1 MRHASPLVTFL
12 ALTVLLVMVCGASA
26 SALEPVYRFYNVTNG
41 THFFTPSA
49 EERDMVVARW
59 PRVFQYEGVAYSTE
73 ATTGT
78 VPLYR
83 FYSQR
88 SASHF
93 YTASADEAE
102 MIVATWPDI
111 FTLEGRTYS
120 VSPAPIEGWDPV
132 YRFYNVKTGSH
143 FYTASAEE
151 RDLVLAKLSATYQFD
166 GVAFFVADSGI
177 MPNALGMVF
186 PVLGPNTYTDTFGA
200 PRSGGR
206 THEGTD
212 IMSAA
217 GTPVAAVLGGTIVAR
232 ESTLG
237 GLTLWL
243 TAENGWC
250 FYYAHLSAYAVTSG
264 RVEPGQVIG
273 YVGATGNATTPHLHF
288 EIHPGGG
295 AAVNPYPYLRQMQ

>member
-1 MRHASPLVTFL
+1 MRHTRPLMTLL
-12 ALTVLLVMVCGASA
+12 ALTLLMVMFLGASA

-49 EERDMVVARW
+49 EERDMVVSRW

-73 ATTGT
+73 ATVGT

-93 YTASADEAE
+93 YTASTDEAA
-102 MIVATWPDI
+102 MITAIWPGI
-111 FTLEGRTYS
+111 FSLEGRTYS
-120 VSPAPIEGWDPV
+120 VSPTGIDGWDPV

-151 RDLVLAKLSATYQFD
+151 RDLVIAKLSMTYQYD
-166 GVAFFVADSGI
+166 GVAFHVADSGI

-186 PVLGPNTYTDTFGA
+186 PVLGPNSYTDTFGA
-200 PRSGGR
+200 PRPGGR

-212 IMSAA
+212 IMSAQN
-217 GTPVAAVLGGTIVAR
+217 TPCAAVLAGTVTAR

-237 GLTLWL
+237 GLTIWL
-243 TAENGWC
+243 TADNGWT
-250 FYYAHLSAYAVTSG
+250 FYYAHLNGYAVTSG
-264 RVEPGQVIG
+264 RVEAGQVIG
-273 YVGATGNATTPHLHF
+273 YAGATGNASTPHLHF

>member
-1 MRHASPLVTFL
+1 MRHTRPLMTVA
-12 ALTVLLVMVCGASA
+12 ALTLLLVVLLSASA

-49 EERDMVVARW
+49 DERDMVVARW
-59 PRVFQYEGVAYSTE
+59 PQVFQYEGVAYSTE
-73 ATTGT
+73 TTAGT

-83 FYSQR
+83 FYSRR

-93 YTASADEAE
+93 YTASAAEAD
-102 MIVATWPDI
+102 MIIATWPDT
-111 FTLEGRTYS
+111 FAFEGRTYS
-120 VSPAPIEGWDPV
+120 VSQAGIAGWDPV

-151 RDLVLAKLSATYQFD
+151 RDLVFAKLSATYQYD
-166 GVAFFVADSGI
+166 GVAFHVADSGN
-177 MPNALGMVF
+177 MPNTLGLVF
-186 PVLGPNTYTDTFGA
+186 PVLGPNAYTDTFGA

-212 IMSAA
+212 IMSAQGTPCAAVMA
-217 GTPVAAVLGGTIVAR
+217 GTLTAR

-243 TAENGWC
+243 TADNGWK

-264 RVEPGQVIG
+264 RVEAGQVIG

-288 EIHPGGG
+288 EVHPGGG